1 MIPEGNP
8 GLEGG
13 SWYNWEKQADISVPC
28 SLKIAL
34 EAAPA
39 FCRTEDTGRQSSP
52 YLSLPIPAPGFY
64 RNRLIRCLFLLCED
78 LGDRG
83 RKRIFVRLLV
93 YSQQYL

>member
-1 MIPEGNP
+1 MWSLMIPEGNP

-39 FCRTEDTGRQSSP
+39 FCRTEDTGGQSSP
-52 YLSLPIPAPGFY
+52 YPEPAHPSTRILQEQAHQVPLP
-64 RNRLIRCLFLLCED
+64 
-78 LGDRG
+78 
-83 RKRIFVRLLV
+83 FV
-93 YSQQYL
+93 